1 MENDT
6 KKSQGNEERKV
17 WKKKENVESSIALC
31 ATYKQNICHVDNGC
45 SKHMTG
51 DPNKFISLKINQ
63 KVKDT
68 LGDNLSSKI
77 IGMGTVD
84 LSGS

>member
-1 MENDT
+1 
-6 KKSQGNEERKV
+6 
-17 WKKKENVESSIALC
+17 
-31 ATYKQNICHVDNGC
+31 
-45 SKHMTG
+45 MTG

-68 LGDNLSSKI
+68 FGDNLSSKI